1 MTCSV
6 LKAED
11 TAPQRVAVI
20 ARRAWF
26 VALLIAIL
34 AMVGCGGAKPEGMVS
49 GKVTYKGS
57 PLANGVVNFHAPEKG
72 TASQAN
78 LDSNGAFKLP
88 GTLPAGNY
96 KVFVLPPVPQQLP
109 PGTAQPK
116 VDFSLPPKFQ
126 DPGQTPVT
134 KEVKAGPND
143 FTIDLA
149 D

>member
-1 MTCSV
+1 MTCSIV
-6 LKAED
+6 GAA
-11 TAPQRVAVI
+11 TPQVAALI
-20 ARRAWF
+20 RRTLG
-26 VALLIAIL
+26 VALCVAIL
-34 AMVGCGGAKPEGMVS
+34 GLAGCEAAKPEGTVS

-57 PLANGVVNFHAPEKG
+57 PLASGTVNFHASDKG

-116 VDFSLPPKFQ
+116 VDFNLPPKFQ
-126 DPGQTPVT
+126 DLGQTPVT
-134 KEVKAGPND
+134 KEVKAGSNE